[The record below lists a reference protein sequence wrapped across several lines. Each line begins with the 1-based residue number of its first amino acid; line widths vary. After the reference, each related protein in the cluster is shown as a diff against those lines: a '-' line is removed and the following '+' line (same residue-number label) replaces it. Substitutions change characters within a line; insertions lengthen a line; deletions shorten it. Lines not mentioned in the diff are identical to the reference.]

1 LKTEFLNL
9 DAFDGRYFG
18 MTPARSQYGVVA
30 LFGDVRADFGP
41 ATWNRGENVMRE
53 IWKIALLLGV
63 LVLGAPSTQTQ
74 TAAEPAVT
82 ASFLRMAAQA
92 ARATNLT
99 LATPPKP
106 TPSPHILERSGP
118 PPDEVNRKEFEDNAG
133 EKGGKL
139 LLRSV
144 PSGADIF
151 INDLLV
157 GRTPLLMVM
166 APGSYRIEM
175 RGARD
180 DTGHANVGVIPKQTR
195 TVEIDLKQRYPSSIL
210 LR

>member
-1 LKTEFLNL
+1 VRELRRGQLELGERNL
-9 DAFDGRYFG
+9 
-18 MTPARSQYGVVA
+18 M
-30 LFGDVRADFGP
+30 RA
-41 ATWNRGENVMRE
+41 V
-53 IWKIALLLGV
+53 WKNSLLGV
-63 LVLGAPSTQTQ
+63 LVVGVHSAQAQ

-82 ASFLRMAAQA
+82 ASSTRMSAQA
-92 ARATNLT
+92 AKGAMFT
-99 LATPPKP
+99 LASPGKP
-106 TPSPHILERSGP
+106 SAPLPSSAKQASSPHILERSGP
-118 PPDEVNRKEFEDNAG
+118 PPDEVNRKKFEDNAG

-157 GRTPLLMVM
+157 GRTPLLLVM
-166 APGSYRIEM
+166 APGPYKIDM

-180 DTGHANVGVIPKQTR
+180 DSGHASVGVMPKATR
-195 TVEIDLKQRYPSSIL
+195 TVEIDLNQRYPSSIS

>member
-1 LKTEFLNL
+1 MWEVWK
-9 DAFDGRYFG
+9 
-18 MTPARSQYGVVA
+18 
-30 LFGDVRADFGP
+30 
-41 ATWNRGENVMRE
+41 NV
-53 IWKIALLLGV
+53 LLGV
-63 LVLGAPSTQTQ
+63 LVVGVPSAQAQ
-74 TAAEPAVT
+74 TAAESAVT
-82 ASFLRMAAQA
+82 ASSSRMSAQA
-92 ARATNLT
+92 ARAPMFT
-99 LATPPKP
+99 LASPAKSSAPLPSSAKQAS
-106 TPSPHILERSGP
+106 SPHILERSGP
-118 PPDEVNRKEFEDNAG
+118 PPDEVNRKGFEDNAG

-157 GRTPLLMVM
+157 GRTPLLMVI
-166 APGSYRIEM
+166 APGPYKIDM

-180 DTGHANVGVIPKQTR
+180 DSGHESVGVMPEATR